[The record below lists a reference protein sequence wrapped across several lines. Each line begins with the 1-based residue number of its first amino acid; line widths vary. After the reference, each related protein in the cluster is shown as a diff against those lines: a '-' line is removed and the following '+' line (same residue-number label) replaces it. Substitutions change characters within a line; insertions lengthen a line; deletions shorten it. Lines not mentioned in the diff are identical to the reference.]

1 MKRTP
6 NSVDVHVGA
15 RVRSRRMA
23 MGLTQDKLAKAV
35 GITFQQIQKYEKGAN
50 RVGASRLQA
59 IARILEMP
67 VSYFF
72 ADASGQ
78 LSAKL
83 LEAQNM
89 ATARKAPAP
98 AETLKMIKTFMG
110 MRDQDARRHLLGLAE
125 VLARKSEGEQ
135 SQVSQSRQNP
145 GS

>member
-1 MKRTP
+1 M
-6 NSVDVHVGA
+6 SI
-15 RVRSRRMA
+15 
-23 MGLTQDKLAKAV
+23 GLTQDKLAKAV

-83 LEAQNM
+83 LEAQNI
-89 ATARKAPAP
+89 AAARKAPAP
-98 AETLKMIKTFMG
+98 AEALKMIKMFISV
-110 MRDQDARRHLLGLAE
+110 RDQEARRHLMGLAE
-125 VLARKSEGEQ
+125 VLSLKSESEQ
-135 SQVSQSRQNP
+135 PPSSPSRKNSAP
-145 GS
+145 